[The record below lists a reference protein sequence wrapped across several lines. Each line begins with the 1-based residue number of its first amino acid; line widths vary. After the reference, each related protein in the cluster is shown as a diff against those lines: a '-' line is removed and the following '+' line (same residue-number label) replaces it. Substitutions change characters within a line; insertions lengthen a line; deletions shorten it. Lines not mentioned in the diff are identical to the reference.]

1 MLKPH
6 LRVIILAF
14 CLASHSVT
22 ARELPD
28 FTQLVKQNSPAVV
41 NISTTQYANMRDML
55 PIDPNAPYSDKQI
68 DELIKRYL
76 NDEKRLPPPPAS
88 FDNNAKGS
96 GFIVSTDGYIAT
108 NHHVVKGA
116 EEIRVKLSDGREL
129 SADIVGSDERTD
141 MALLKV
147 NAQHLPVLKMGNAQK
162 LNVGEWVLAI
172 GSPFGFDHSAT
183 AGIVSAKGRSLP
195 TDNYVPFI
203 QTDVAINPGNS
214 GGPLFN
220 LKGEVVGVNSQ
231 IYSRS
236 GGFMGVSFAIPIE
249 IAMDV
254 IEQLKAKG
262 SVSRGWI
269 GVYIQEMNAD
279 LANSFQLD
287 KPRGALVAEVMET
300 GPAAHAL
307 RSGDIILSFNGKN
320 IQHASELPTLVGAAQ
335 VGSQAQLLLLR
346 NGRTQSLA
354 IPVAELPNN
363 RLLEPLPKPP
373 IAKSVAPETLGL
385 QISALDKIALNA
397 LKLDSG
403 VRVERVLGHA
413 ARQAGLQE
421 GDIITQL
428 AGQVVQSPVQF
439 KQLVATLLQQKVGQ
453 KVAVLVQREG
463 IALFLAIDME
473 ANATE

>member
-1 MLKPH
+1 M
-6 LRVIILAF
+6 
-14 CLASHSVT
+14 
-22 ARELPD
+22 
-28 FTQLVKQNSPAVV
+28 
-41 NISTTQYANMRDML
+41 
-55 PIDPNAPYSDKQI
+55 
-68 DELIKRYL
+68 
-76 NDEKRLPPPPAS
+76 
-88 FDNNAKGS
+88 
-96 GFIVSTDGYIAT
+96 
-108 NHHVVKGA
+108 
-116 EEIRVKLSDGREL
+116 
-129 SADIVGSDERTD
+129 
-141 MALLKV
+141 
-147 NAQHLPVLKMGNAQK
+147 
-162 LNVGEWVLAI
+162 
-172 GSPFGFDHSAT
+172 
-183 AGIVSAKGRSLP
+183 SAKGRSLP
-195 TDNYVPFI
+195 SDNYVPFI

-220 LKGEVVGVNSQ
+220 LKGEVVGINSQ

-249 IAMDV
+249 IAMGV
-254 IEQLKAKG
+254 LEQLKAKG

-300 GPAAHAL
+300 GPAANAI
-307 RSGDIILSFNGKN
+307 RPGDIILSFNGKN
-320 IQHASELPTLVGAAQ
+320 IQHASELPTLVGTAQ

-346 NGRTQSLA
+346 HGRTQSLA

-373 IAKSVAPETLGL
+373 LAKSVAPETLGL

-397 LKLDSG
+397 LKLDNG

-428 AGQVVQSPVQF
+428 AGQAVQSPVQF
-439 KQLVATLLQQKVGQ
+439 KQLVATLLQQKTGQ

-463 IALFLAIDME
+463 IALFLAIEMN
-473 ANATE
+473 ANARE

>member
-1 MLKPH
+1 MLKPS
-6 LRVIILAF
+6 LRILMLIL
-14 CLASHSVT
+14 CLASSSAFA

-28 FTQLVKQNSPAVV
+28 FTRLVKQNSPAVV
-41 NISTTQYANMRDML
+41 NISTVQYASSRDAL
-55 PIDPNAPYSDKQI
+55 PFDPSVPYSDKQM

-76 NDEKRLPPPPAS
+76 DDSKRAMPPPGGDTNS
-88 FDNNAKGS
+88 KGS
-96 GFIVSTDGYIAT
+96 GFILSRDGYIAT
-108 NHHVVKGA
+108 NHHVVRGA

-129 SADIVGSDERTD
+129 LAHIVGSDERTD

-147 NAQHLPVLKMGNAQK
+147 DAQNLPVPKIGNTQK
-162 LNVGEWVLAI
+162 LAVGEWVLAI

-195 TDNYVPFI
+195 SDNYVPFI

-220 LKGEVVGVNSQ
+220 LKGEVVGINSQ

-249 IAMDV
+249 IAMGV
-254 IEQLKAKG
+254 LEQLKAKG

-300 GPAAHAL
+300 GPAANAI
-307 RSGDIILSFNGKN
+307 RPGDIILSFNGKN
-320 IQHASELPTLVGAAQ
+320 IQHASELPTLVGTAQ

-354 IPVAELPNN
+354 IQVAELPNN

-373 IAKSVAPETLGL
+373 LAKSVAPETLGL
-385 QISALDKIALNA
+385 QISALDKIALSA
-397 LKLDSG
+397 LKLDNG
-403 VRVERVLGHA
+403 VRVERVLGRA
-413 ARQAGLQE
+413 ARQASLQE

-428 AGQVVQSPVQF
+428 AGQAVQSPAQF
-439 KQLVATLLQQKVGQ
+439 KQMVATLLQQKAGQ

-463 IALFLAIDME
+463 IALFLAIEMK